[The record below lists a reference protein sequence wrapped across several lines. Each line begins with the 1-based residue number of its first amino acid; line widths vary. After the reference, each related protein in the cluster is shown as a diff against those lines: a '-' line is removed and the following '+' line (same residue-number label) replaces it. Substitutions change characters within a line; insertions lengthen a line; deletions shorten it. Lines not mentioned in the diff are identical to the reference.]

1 MEQKDYLTRQIE
13 QMALVLSKLIGRLL
27 NDDDTP
33 SIDFEESTSFQ
44 ELETELNIDFHA
56 LIALSNDAFLDKLLN
71 EHHFTTAHLEAF
83 AEILYLWL
91 SKNETSNQLLL
102 IEKALLI
109 YAYLEKTEAIY
120 STSRQQ
126 KIETLER
133 LSQKNS

>member
-56 LIALSNDAFLDKLLN
+56 LIALSNEAFLEKLLN

-91 SKNETSNQLLL
+91 SKNETSNQPLL

-109 YAYLEKTEAIY
+109 YAYLEKKEAIY

>member
-71 EHHFTTAHLEAF
+71 EHHFTTAHFESL
-83 AEILYLWL
+83 AEVFYLML
-91 SKNETSNQLLL
+91 TKKESNNQKLL

-109 YAYLEKTEAIY
+109 YAYLEKKEAIY

-133 LSQKNS
+133 LSQNNS

>member
-13 QMALVLSKLIGRLL
+13 QMALVLRKLIGRLL
-27 NDDDTP
+27 NADDPTSLDC
-33 SIDFEESTSFQ
+33 EQESPFQ
-44 ELETELNIDFHA
+44 EIETELNIDFHA
-56 LIALSNDAFLDKLLN
+56 LMALSNDTFLEKLLN

-91 SKNETSNQLLL
+91 SKNETSNQPLL

-126 KIETLER
+126 KIETLQR